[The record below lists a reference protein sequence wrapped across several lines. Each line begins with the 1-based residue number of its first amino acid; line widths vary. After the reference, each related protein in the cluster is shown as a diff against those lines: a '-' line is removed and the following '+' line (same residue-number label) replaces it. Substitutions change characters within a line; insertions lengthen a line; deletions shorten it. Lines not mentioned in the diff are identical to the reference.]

1 MDTISILVGT
11 QSDGCTFELEP
22 HSRERV
28 NSTGTPPDTPLPA
41 SLFIRYDVQ
50 QDFSAMLGRDE
61 LLWTVAEVLTG
72 LGRDGIGQ
80 IAAKV
85 QLLDAAHQMA
95 AINTVP

>member
-1 MDTISILVGT
+1 MNTISILVGT

-22 HSRERV
+22 YSRELV
-28 NSTGTPPDTPLPA
+28 NDTGIPTDTPLPA
-41 SLFIRYDVQ
+41 SLFIRYEAQ

-72 LGRDGIGQ
+72 LRREGIGQ
-80 IAAKV
+80 IASKV
-85 QLLDAAHQMA
+85 QLLDPARELT